1 MLTTPILN
9 DIKTFNATK
18 ENTIIFN
25 VIGGNQVVGNNL
37 VIERVSDNVV
47 VYNQSQEIFNFRHT
61 LPPDTLI
68 NGTNYRAKIRTR
80 DINNNWSSFSVTLLF
95 WCYSEPDLNIT
106 TIDYNNQNRV
116 YNQTVVFETTY
127 SQSEDE
133 QLQSYRYLL
142 YNENKDLLRSFPE
155 QFADGSQPLTQEIAG
170 LENSQLYY
178 LEVKTLSPN
187 GNAGTTGL
195 VHFRPFYI
203 APKLTVTVTPENLPE
218 QGAIKISA
226 NIIQIILKLYD
237 NNGNQI
243 NPMDVEYVSDD
254 YIDMNR
260 IDYAKLVADEGF
272 NILQNNFLLQL
283 WCKDLPENKVFLT
296 LYSPQ
301 GKLEMFKLNN
311 RIRVYKYIDRLDFQ
325 GYFVS
330 NEFEVIDE
338 QELMIYM
345 KQDNHLIDLQV
356 EPLQ

>member
-9 DIKTFNATK
+9 DIKTFNANK
-18 ENTIIFN
+18 EYTFVFN
-25 VIGGNQVVGNNL
+25 VIGGNQVIGNNL
-37 VIERVSDNVV
+37 IIERVSDNVE
-47 VYNQSQEIFNFRHT
+47 VYNQTQETFNFRHT
-61 LPPDTLI
+61 LPPYILQ
-68 NGTNYRAKIRTR
+68 NGTNYRAKIRTK
-80 DINNNWSSFSVTLLF
+80 DINNNWSNFSATLLF

-127 SQSEDE
+127 SQSEGE

-142 YNENKDLLRSFPE
+142 YNENKDLLKSFPE

-170 LENSQLYY
+170 LENNQLYY

-195 VHFRPFYI
+195 VHFRPFYT

-218 QGAIKISA
+218 QGAIKVSA

-237 NNGNQI
+237 NDGNQI
-243 NPMDVEYVSDD
+243 NPMNVEYVDD
-254 YIDMNR
+254 DWIDMNR
-260 IDYAKLVADEGF
+260 TDYAKLVADEGF
-272 NILQNNFLLQL
+272 NILQDNFLLQL

-296 LYSPQ
+296 LYAPQ
-301 GKLEMFKLNN
+301 GRLEMFKLNN
-311 RIRVYKYIDRLDFQ
+311 RIRVYKYVDNLDFQ
-325 GYFVS
+325 GYFAS
-330 NEFEVIDE
+330 NEFEIIDG

-356 EPLQ
+356 EPL

>member
-9 DIKTFNATK
+9 EIKTFSAIESYEFT
-18 ENTIIFN
+18 FN
-25 VIGGNQVVGNNL
+25 VIGGSQVVANNL
-37 VIERVSDNVV
+37 VIEKIDNNIE
-47 VYNQSQEIFNFRHT
+47 VYNQTKEAFNFRHELPANT
-61 LPPDTLI
+61 LT
-68 NGTNYRAKIRTR
+68 NGVNYRAKIRTK
-80 DINNNWSSFSVTLLF
+80 DISGNFSNFSVSLLF
-95 WCYSEPDLNIT
+95 WCYSKPSLYIT
-106 TIDYNNQNRV
+106 TINYDDQNRV
-116 YNQTVVFETTY
+116 YNQTVIFETIY
-127 SQSEDE
+127 SQSENE
-133 QLQSYRYLL
+133 LLQSYRYLL
-142 YNENKDLLRSFPE
+142 YDENKNLLSSFPE
-155 QFADGSQPLTQEIAG
+155 HYSDGNDMLTQEIAG
-170 LENSQLYY
+170 LENGRLYY
-178 LEVKTLSPN
+178 IEVITLSPN

-330 NEFEVIDE
+330 NEFEIVDG
-338 QELMIYM
+338 QELMVYM

-356 EPLQ
+356 EPL